1 MREQIIIKKYLKK
14 KKNKKNR
21 ISKYLVGHVGFNCL
35 IPLATAM
42 PPNHP
47 N

>member
-14 KKNKKNR
+14 KREKKKKN
-21 ISKYLVGHVGFNCL
+21 SKDFVGRVGFNCL
-35 IPLATAM
+35 VPLATAM

>member
-14 KKNKKNR
+14 KREKKK
-21 ISKYLVGHVGFNCL
+21 ISKDLVGRVGFNCL
-35 IPLATAM
+35 VPLATAM